1 MIAEQLSIYYMS
13 LIKIDKGKTLDVSG
27 IKSINTRHRF
37 GGGFK
42 KTALYKSCQEEILK
56 INIDDSFLIKN
67 IYGGNKYD
75 VENCADKGDTKKMSL
90 KAYFGYCNQ
99 KGTSCKYYLKDLYV
113 SRSSFN
119 RIFQKKAIHRLTRN
133 FLTLPHHTWTS
144 KLRWFYIGKA
154 FTYSAL
160 HYDVIS
166 TSAWNYLFYGKK
178 LWLFLDS
185 GKRLN
190 HNRLSV
196 LTNELLQTGK
206 LPSKKFRYC
215 IQESGDLVFVPSGV
229 AHMVINLTN
238 SLSFTENIVNQ
249 DNFVLVKND
258 LLRLHMIK
266 ELNTIEI
273 IKSKTN

>member
-1 MIAEQLSIYYMS
+1 MS
-13 LIKIDKGKTLDVSG
+13 LIKIDNVKTLDVSG
-27 IKSINTRHRF
+27 IKSIKTKHRF
-37 GGGFK
+37 DAGFK

-56 INIDDSFLIKN
+56 INVDGRFLIKN

-75 VENCADKGDTKKMSL
+75 VENCADKDETKKMSL
-90 KAYFGYCNQ
+90 KAYLDYCN
-99 KGTSCKYYLKDLYV
+99 KEATGYKYYLKDLYV

-119 RIFQKKAIHRLTRN
+119 RIFKKTAIHQLTQN

-160 HYDVIS
+160 HYDVIN

-185 GKRLN
+185 GKRWPN
-190 HNRLSV
+190 NRLSV

-215 IQESGDLVFVPSGV
+215 IQESGDLVFVPAGV

-238 SLSFTENIVNQ
+238 SLSFTENIVNP
-249 DNFVLVKND
+249 DNFALVKND
-258 LLRLHMIK
+258 LLRLNMIK
-266 ELNTIEI
+266 ELNSIET